1 MKIYSTY
8 YIYVLLIPYKRSNS
22 HERSK
27 KSGRKK
33 SLRKMFLSEH
43 FRNNGTF
50 PFRGCTMMNTLVS
63 GIGIGVEVTEQF
75 VVHVNSL
82 PGRKLRT
89 TAILGAAV
97 TRKTGQRDPDLFLK
111 LRICSNAAG

>member
-1 MKIYSTY
+1 
-8 YIYVLLIPYKRSNS
+8 
-22 HERSK
+22 
-27 KSGRKK
+27 
-33 SLRKMFLSEH
+33 
-43 FRNNGTF
+43 
-50 PFRGCTMMNTLVS
+50 MNTLVS

-111 LRICSNAAG
+111 LRICSNAAELAPYQTAPHDSRNMAVIACKMTYDSSSCVNVNPSRGSGPD